1 MIKIDNRIERTIS
14 ITENIMNP
22 DGDIE
27 EIVILQV
34 YMAKTDNG
42 IEMPSP
48 TIFVEN
54 IYNKN
59 KDIYDSQISKA
70 QADFR
75 EEFDIVTK
83 SETQDKI
90 DELQKALDDLI
101 LSQLL

>member
-14 ITENIMNP
+14 ITENIMNS

-27 EIVILQV
+27 ELIIAQV
-34 YMAKTDNG
+34 YMAKTYNG

-59 KDIYDSQISKA
+59 KDTYDNQISKA